1 MKTVWRF
8 LTKLKIELPYDPAT
22 ALGIYPEKTLIQKH
36 TCTSMFIVALIT
48 IAKTRKQL
56 KCPLTEE
63 WIRKMRAPVSSEYY
77 SDIKRME

>member
-1 MKTVWRF
+1 
-8 LTKLKIELPYDPAT
+8 
-22 ALGIYPEKTLIQKH
+22 
-36 TCTSMFIVALIT
+36 MFIAALIT